1 MEVQPTRHQEALIR
15 TAIAAGRLLR
25 PEDAIEE
32 ALSLWET
39 RERRRSEILSHVD
52 LAEGELAQ
60 SQGRAVTQESLG
72 QLAFDVGQRGRTRLA
87 AERLLSE

>member
-39 RERRRSEILSHVD
+39 RERRRSEILSRVD

-72 QLAFDVGQRGRTRLA
+72 QLAFDVGQRGRARLA
-87 AERLLSE
+87 AERRLSE

>member
-39 RERRRSEILSHVD
+39 RERRRNEILSHVD

-72 QLAFDVGQRGRTRLA
+72 QLAFDVGQRGRARLA
-87 AERLLSE
+87 AERRLSE

>member
-39 RERRRSEILSHVD
+39 RERRRNEILSHVD

-87 AERLLSE
+87 TERLLSE

>member
-39 RERRRSEILSHVD
+39 RERRRNEILSHVD

-60 SQGRAVTQESLG
+60 SQGRAVTQESLD
-72 QLAFDVGQRGRTRLA
+72 QLAFDVGQRGRARLA
-87 AERLLSE
+87 AKRRLSE